1 MGFTIEIDTKA
12 VKAKFDAAKHTLAG
26 TMSNEL
32 NKFAILSVNEAKIF
46 TTPNVNLGF
55 LRNSIHFEAS
65 TPETLRVEIAV
76 SANYA
81 AFIEFG
87 TGIFAASYVP
97 TLPQQWQKLAKT
109 FYISGKGRG
118 KQHPFL
124 FPAIEINIE
133 KLKDRL
139 K

>member
-1 MGFTIEIDTKA
+1 MGFTVDIDTTA
-12 VKAKFDAAKHTLAG
+12 VKAKFDDAKHQMAG

-32 NKFAILSVNEAKIF
+32 NRFAVLAVNEAKIF

-55 LRNSIHFEAS
+55 LRNSIHFEPS
-65 TPETLRVEIAV
+65 TPETLRVQIAV

-97 TLPQQWQKLAKT
+97 TLPQEWQKLAKT

-118 KQHPFL
+118 RQHPFL
-124 FPAIEINIE
+124 FPAIQINIE
-133 KLKDRL
+133 KLKERL

>member
-1 MGFTIEIDTKA
+1 MGFTIDIDTTA
-12 VKAKFDAAKHTLAG
+12 VKAKFDKAKDQMQS

-32 NKFAILSVNEAKIF
+32 NRFAVLAVNQAKLF

-55 LRNSIHFEAS
+55 LRNSIHFEPS
-65 TPETLRVEIAV
+65 TPETLRVQIAV
-76 SANYA
+76 SAFYA
-81 AFIEFG
+81 AYIEFG

-97 TLPQQWQKLAKT
+97 TLPPEWQKLAMQH
-109 FYISGKGRG
+109 FVSGKGRG
-118 KQHPFL
+118 RQHPFL

-133 KLKDRL
+133 KLKERL